1 MPRATPDIPNASM
14 ADIAFLLLVFFLVT
28 TTVANDR
35 GLQIQ
40 LPPPPE
46 ALPPDMDIKIQERNL
61 FKIQVNSFD
70 NVLVEGNPFTGTP
83 EELSE
88 MVREFVLNN
97 GADPNSSDS
106 PEKAIVSYKTD
117 RGTSHKKFIEILDAV
132 QKAYY
137 QIYADNAG
145 VSVKKWLELSS
156 DLMDPENRRLYDI
169 GRGKRP
175 DGTPEYPMNLSIA
188 EPTKAGGN

>member
-1 MPRATPDIPNASM
+1 MPRPVPDIPNASM

-28 TTVANDR
+28 TTVANEK
-35 GLQIQ
+35 GLSIL

-70 NVLVEGNPFTGTP
+70 NVLVEGEPFSGTT
-83 EELSE
+83 EELTE
-88 MVREFVLNN
+88 RIKKFILNY
-97 GADPNSSDS
+97 GADPGSSDN

-117 RGTSHKKFIEILDAV
+117 RGTSHKKFIEILDAI
-132 QKAYY
+132 QAAYY

-145 VSVKKWLELSS
+145 VSVKRWLELSS
-156 DLMDPENRRLYDI
+156 DLNDPENKKLYDM
-169 GRGKRP
+169 GRKKRP
-175 DGTPEYPMNLSIA
+175 DGTIEIPMNLSIA
-188 EPTKAGGN
+188 EPTKVGG